1 MFKKLRHGY
10 KAVSMIKFQC
20 FLICLIS
27 MVAWADDIRQDQ
39 VNNFLYGPYL
49 NDAPIVVVPDKM
61 PTLLGKKR
69 CQKANLNRL
78 KNEFYTPG
86 LYFNDTSIAA
96 MTNVARCTLERVPDA
111 AVLLEKIVYT
121 SMNVTE
127 TVTANRQLKALLYHP
142 KFIYSVVRRQPQVLR
157 VIPDSHPNYL
167 AIVLRILPKRPQ
179 AFNYVT
185 LRYKRHPQITDALF
199 YAKTTYDDI
208 YKHMAMQYT
217 TDAKQRKVYA
227 KHNGLLYLELPIE
240 KRQDPILA
248 YNAFVQNDFIRPFI
262 PKNVRELFK
271 SEGAYMVPRPM
282 SKVVMARQA
291 LGRKVGAVLAPIKAS
306 MAGGDD
312 ITDPVDLEIAATDNV
327 QVSGNVEVEEVV
339 SLPEPVEFKNE
350 RTVVTDIRIINKI
363 ENKKD
368 RRLLNLW
375 RIARFGDNGQVFV
388 AMFRPF
394 GKENLGAIVIK
405 QNERYL
411 FSDYAAVFSMDGES
425 IWRINDNGT
434 FTSKS
439 FVLDKVT
446 KTAEGTWN
454 FGFSWKGEETV
465 NQFDLVDQGGM
476 LVKEFV
482 NYYFE

>member
-1 MFKKLRHGY
+1 
-10 KAVSMIKFQC
+10 
-20 FLICLIS
+20 
-27 MVAWADDIRQDQ
+27 
-39 VNNFLYGPYL
+39 
-49 NDAPIVVVPDKM
+49 
-61 PTLLGKKR
+61 
-69 CQKANLNRL
+69 
-78 KNEFYTPG
+78 
-86 LYFNDTSIAA
+86 
-96 MTNVARCTLERVPDA
+96 MTNVARCAIARVPDA
-111 AVLLEKIVYT
+111 AVLLEKVVYT
-121 SMNVTE
+121 SMNVTQ
-127 TVTANRQLKALLYHP
+127 TVTANRQLKAVVYHP
-142 KFIYSVVRRQPQVLR
+142 EFIESILRRSPTVFR
-157 VIPDSHPNYL
+157 AVPDSHPNYL
-167 AIVLRILPKRPQ
+167 DMVLNILPKQPQ
-179 AFNYVT
+179 LFNYIT
-185 LRYKRHPQITDALF
+185 LRYKRHPRVTAAMF
-199 YAKTTYDDI
+199 AAKASYDDI

-217 TDAKQRKVYA
+217 IDAKQRKSFA

-240 KRQDPILA
+240 KRQDPVLA
-248 YNAFVQNDFIRPFI
+248 YNAYVQNDFVMPYI
-262 PKNVRELFK
+262 PNNVRDLFK
-271 SEGAYMVPRPM
+271 SEGAFMVPRAM
-282 SKVVMARQA
+282 SKVVMVRQA

-312 ITDPVDLEIAATDNV
+312 ITDQVDLEIAATDNV
-327 QVSGNVEVEEVV
+327 QVSSNVEVEEVV
-339 SLPEPVEFKNE
+339 SQPEPVEFKNE

-375 RIARFGDNGQVFV
+375 RIARFGDSGQVFV